1 MKAETMVEPRAVNLV
16 AWTAEKK
23 GQNLVAPTVELS
35 AVATA
40 EQMAASMEQRSVG
53 WKAA

>member
-1 MKAETMVEPRAVNLV
+1 MKAETMVEPRVVNSV

-40 EQMAASMEQRSVG
+40 EQRAALTEQRTVG
-53 WKAA
+53 